1 MIEIVSAPDVLT
13 PSEYNVYKLL
23 VNGYTYK
30 DIASTLI
37 VAPCTVTT
45 HVISIYQKFN
55 VNSRS
60 ELMAMRI
67 KELEGII
74 DKMRSNLS
82 GTRT

>member
-1 MIEIVSAPDVLT
+1 MNEIISAPDVLT
-13 PSEYNVYKLL
+13 PSEYNVYRLL

-30 DIASTLI
+30 DIAGVLI
-37 VAPCTVTT
+37 IAPCTVTT

-67 KELEGII
+67 KELEEVIQ
-74 DKMRSNLS
+74 KMKNNLS
-82 GTRT
+82 STRV

>member
-1 MIEIVSAPDVLT
+1 MNEIISAPDVLT
-13 PSEYNVYKLL
+13 PSEYNVYRLL

-30 DIASTLI
+30 DIASLLI
-37 VAPCTVTT
+37 IAPCTVTT

-67 KELEGII
+67 KELEEVIS
-74 DKMRSNLS
+74 KMKNNLS
-82 GTRT
+82 STRV

>member
-1 MIEIVSAPDVLT
+1 MIEIVSAPNVLT

-23 VNGYTYK
+23 VSGYTYK
-30 DIASTLI
+30 DIALTLVI
-37 VAPCTVTT
+37 APCTVTT

>member
-1 MIEIVSAPDVLT
+1 MIEIVSAPNVLT

-30 DIASTLI
+30 DIATTLVI
-37 VAPCTVTT
+37 APCTVTT

-55 VNSRS
+55 CNSRS

-67 KELEGII
+67 KELESII

-82 GTRT
+82 STRT

>member
-1 MIEIVSAPDVLT
+1 MNEIVKACDVLT
-13 PSEYNVYKLL
+13 TSEYNVYKLL

-30 DIASTLI
+30 DIASTLVI
-37 VAPCTVTT
+37 APCTVTT

-67 KELEGII
+67 KELEDII
-74 DKMRSNLS
+74 NKMRNNLS
-82 GTRT
+82 STRA